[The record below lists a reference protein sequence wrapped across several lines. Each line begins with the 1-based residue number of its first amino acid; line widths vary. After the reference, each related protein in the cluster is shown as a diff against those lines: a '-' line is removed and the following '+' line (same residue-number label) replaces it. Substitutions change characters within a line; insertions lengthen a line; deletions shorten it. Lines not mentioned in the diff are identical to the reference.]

1 MEMGDQHDTTYIMY
15 LDILPDEL
23 ITMLIHELKTTFLNL
38 SYTHER
44 YHILYEN
51 FTDRI
56 KNGKLSPTISFE
68 SSKLNK
74 KYVKTLIDKLEFYM
88 KITLMSPEIYTEGST
103 FTINNNK
110 LNVNNI
116 NMFKEIIRSKL
127 SGNIIY
133 YFRVFAYSPDN
144 NKFSTIILNNG
155 NEYVL
160 YDSYE
165 SMTKSEDTFV
175 YSDNFDHF
183 YIWFAPQTRIII
195 MIPFWNKVLTNDS
208 RCLLLETN
216 GYDFAQFKS
225 ESLRF
230 KMLMKFHNINRKL
243 DGLSE

>member
-1 MEMGDQHDTTYIMY
+1 MEINNGHGTTYIMY

-44 YHILYEN
+44 YYMLYEN

-74 KYVKTLIDKLEFYM
+74 KQVKTLIDKIEFNM
-88 KITLMSPEIYTEGST
+88 KIALVSPYEDGST
-103 FTINNNK
+103 FIINNEKVN
-110 LNVNNI
+110 LNNI
-116 NMFKEIIRSKL
+116 YMFEKIIRSKL
-127 SGNIIY
+127 NGNIIC

-144 NKFSTIILNNG
+144 NKFSTVILNNG

-160 YDSYE
+160 YE
-165 SMTKSEDTFV
+165 SDESITKSEDTFV

-195 MIPFWNKVLTNDS
+195 MIHFWNKVLTNDS

-216 GYDFAQFKS
+216 GYHFTQFKS

-230 KMLMKFHNINRKL
+230 KMLMKFHDINRKL
-243 DGLSE
+243 TASKS